1 MVELHGVPE
10 DPGRP
15 VPPRPGPALALRVRQ
30 VDVPLQ
36 VQHRDPLRLR
46 LEVSNILSIMRASPD
61 LRAQHDAVVVAVAG
75 DLLVHHEA
83 PLEGDSVDRLGALG
97 PHHVAPHAVQVH
109 VLRVDTLPKIMF
121 GLKQILK

>member
-1 MVELHGVPE
+1 M
-10 DPGRP
+10 
-15 VPPRPGPALALRVRQ
+15 RV
-30 VDVPLQ
+30 
-36 VQHRDPLRLR
+36 
-46 LEVSNILSIMRASPD
+46 SPD

-109 VLRVDTLPKIMF
+109 VLRVDTFPKIVY
-121 GLKQILK
+121 GLKQML

>member
-46 LEVSNILSIMRASPD
+46 LEVSNILSIMSPD

-109 VLRVDTLPKIMF
+109 VLRVDTLPKIIY
-121 GLKQILK
+121 GLKQML